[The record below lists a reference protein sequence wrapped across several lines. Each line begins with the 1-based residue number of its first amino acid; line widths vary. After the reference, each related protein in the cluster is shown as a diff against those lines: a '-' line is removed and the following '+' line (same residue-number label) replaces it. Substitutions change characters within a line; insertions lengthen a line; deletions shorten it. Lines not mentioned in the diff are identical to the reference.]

1 MISAADRKIK
11 KNYTERER
19 YQKWIRIIIKS
30 EIHYYMNENFK
41 KTGGVMMEA
50 IMKDG
55 KPVTDLG
62 NFIRRFDFETVELN
76 EMNPITA
83 EGKLAGIR
91 IGNDAYFVHRRFINT
106 MMSIFGFAES
116 LFQYFSPEELF
127 ARIIER
133 KKDVPLRICID
144 QKLKQLNGVSD
155 VKKETLPLPNVCNIV
170 REDPRVTDIVY
181 DPKTTAMEAIFKLDD
196 EWENPRD
203 SRYRNQF
210 HFTYPVDHCN
220 TPTIALGLVRV
231 ICSNGLVAR
240 KRCFETDLVIENQHG
255 RHLRQLLRSFNNR
268 NGFDALKERLLVAQ
282 NTKASVNELLGVA
295 NMFKKNIKDPLP
307 FLDRLNE
314 TAGNPEHRY
323 GQSRLENIRSR
334 HRRELPTDASVLDLV
349 NILTEVS
356 THFMTEKRSM
366 LDGYAVNMLAGEF
379 DLEELAENRRSAQN
393 YYFRGL
399 PHED

>member
-1 MISAADRKIK
+1 
-11 KNYTERER
+11 
-19 YQKWIRIIIKS
+19 
-30 EIHYYMNENFK
+30 
-41 KTGGVMMEA
+41 MMET
-50 IMKDG
+50 IMKNG

-62 NFIRRFDFETVELN
+62 NFIRRFDYEMVELN
-76 EMNPITA
+76 EMTPITA
-83 EGKLAGIR
+83 EGNIAGIR
-91 IGNDAYFVHRRFINT
+91 IGSDAYFVNRRFINT

-144 QKLKQLNGVSD
+144 RKLKQLNGVTD

-170 REDPRVTDIVY
+170 REDPRVTDILY
-181 DPKTTAMEAIFKLDD
+181 DPKTTAMEAIFRLDD

-240 KRCFETDLVIENQHG
+240 KRCFETDLVIEKQHG
-255 RHLRQLLRSFNNR
+255 RHLRQLLKSFNNR
-268 NGFDALKERLLVAQ
+268 SGFDALKERLMVAQ
-282 NTKASVNELLGVA
+282 NTKASVNELLGVV

-314 TAGNPEHRY
+314 TAGHPEHRY

-334 HRRELPTDASVLDLV
+334 HRQELPTEASVLDLV

-356 THFMTEKRSM
+356 THFLTEKRSM
-366 LDGYAVNMLAGEF
+366 LDGYAVNMLANEF
-379 DLEELAENRRSAQN
+379 DLEELAENRHSARN
-393 YYFRGL
+393 YYFGGL
-399 PHED
+399 SHED